1 MRINSS
7 WQAPWVRIQ
16 RLLQRPAPAPMPE
29 PGEPAEHSH
38 NPLVR
43 YFKLLGPGLVTGAS
57 DDDPGGIATYSVAG
71 ASLGFGM
78 LWTAIATFPLMAG
91 VQLICARI
99 GLVTGR
105 GLAGAVRHHYP
116 RPFLYAAC
124 LLLLVANVFNVSADL
139 AGMAESAEMLTGIP
153 SPILVP
159 IFGLTIILV
168 TTYTSYATFA
178 KYLKWLT
185 AVLFAYVIAAF
196 VAGPEWKSVL
206 VASVS
211 PSLSRDPVF
220 IATLVGILGTTI
232 SPYLFFWQA
241 SQEVEEEKARG
252 RRTLAQRRGATEHE
266 LRDARLDVNTGMFFS
281 NFVMYFIILA
291 TASTLYRA
299 GQRDIQ
305 SAREAAEAL
314 RPLAGDM
321 AYLLFAL
328 GLVGTGLL
336 AIPILAG
343 SASFAV
349 AELFGWRSGL
359 DLSPR
364 RGRRFYL
371 VIAGA
376 IVAGMILDVFVTN
389 PIRMLF
395 WSAVLNGILA
405 PPLLLLV
412 MLVGNNQRIMEEH
425 TNGFW
430 LNLLGWTAT
439 AVMTAA
445 AVAFFVTSL
454 AH

>member
-1 MRINSS
+1 MHDGS
-7 WQAPWVRIQ
+7 WQ
-16 RLLQRPAPAPMPE
+16 APMPE
-29 PGEPAEHSH
+29 PGEPSEHTH

-57 DDDPGGIATYSVAG
+57 DDDPGGIATYSLAG
-71 ASLGFGM
+71 ASLGYGM
-78 LWTAIATFPLMAG
+78 LWTAIATFPLMAA

-153 SPILVP
+153 SLVLVP

-185 AVLFAYVIAAF
+185 AVLFAYVVAAF
-196 VAGPEWKSVL
+196 LAAPEWKSVL
-206 VASVS
+206 VASVI
-211 PSLSRDPVF
+211 PTVSRDPVF
-220 IATLVGILGTTI
+220 IATLVAILGTTI

-241 SQEVEEEKARG
+241 SQEVEEEKAHG

-281 NFVMYFIILA
+281 NLVMYFIILA

-299 GQRDIQ
+299 GQRDIET
-305 SAREAAEAL
+305 AREAAEAL
-314 RPLAGDM
+314 RPLAGDT

-328 GLVGTGLL
+328 GLIGTGLL
-336 AIPILAG
+336 AIPVLAG

-364 RGRRFYL
+364 RGRRFYV

-389 PIRMLF
+389 PIWMLF
-395 WSAVLNGILA
+395 WSAVVNGVLA

-412 MLVGNNQRIMEEH
+412 MLVGNNERIMGAH

-430 LNLLGWTAT
+430 LNLFGWTAT
-439 AVMTAA
+439 AIMMAA
-445 AVAFFVTSL
+445 ALAFFVTSWG
-454 AH
+454 